1 MPVWWGVFA
10 YMMIVSAFGMYI
22 YKRKPQP
29 VTLGKSEDTRENE
42 YKSIGLFFALATFV
56 LLVYFTGNRSY
67 IFDTTDYQYAYDNYY
82 TGDLSQIKDIFT
94 GVIKGKGPL
103 FSILLVLFKH
113 FTGGTYNDWFVF
125 VASLQAISLAL
136 FFYRYSTSFTMSI
149 YLFMATSSFLWMVN
163 GMRQFVAV
171 TFILLFVEWLK
182 KRKTILFILVIVLA
196 YFIHSSALIWIPVY
210 FIIKYK
216 PWSKAFIWLSLFVT
230 VLLFAYLQSPLIDS
244 SEFSYLNQASY
255 QTGINPLRVIV
266 MAIPTVI
273 AFWKRKIIEE
283 KSNAF
288 VNVWINLS
296 VITTECYIV
305 GMFTSGII
313 GRIPAYFQ
321 PFNYLLLPWMAKY
334 VFTEKSDRVFIVTV
348 YIVLFAYFLFD
359 MYGAK
364 NGVYNSTTLNLHYN
378 FT

>member
-1 MPVWWGVFA
+1 
-10 YMMIVSAFGMYI
+10 
-22 YKRKPQP
+22 
-29 VTLGKSEDTRENE
+29 
-42 YKSIGLFFALATFV
+42 
-56 LLVYFTGNRSY
+56 
-67 IFDTTDYQYAYDNYY
+67 
-82 TGDLSQIKDIFT
+82 
-94 GVIKGKGPL
+94 
-103 FSILLVLFKH
+103 
-113 FTGGTYNDWFVF
+113 
-125 VASLQAISLAL
+125 
-136 FFYRYSTSFTMSI
+136 
-149 YLFMATSSFLWMVN
+149 
-163 GMRQFVAV
+163 
-171 TFILLFVEWLK
+171 
-182 KRKTILFILVIVLA
+182 
-196 YFIHSSALIWIPVY
+196 
-210 FIIKYK
+210 
-216 PWSKAFIWLSLFVT
+216 
-230 VLLFAYLQSPLIDS
+230 
-244 SEFSYLNQASY
+244 
-255 QTGINPLRVIV
+255 